1 MSVRRRARQARLRC
15 GHNTTPPLLGRSGE
29 CKRLGDSGMG
39 REEAAEE
46 EQAARAAAEERY
58 LALPAEAQVRL

>member
-1 MSVRRRARQARLRC
+1 
-15 GHNTTPPLLGRSGE
+15 
-29 CKRLGDSGMG
+29 MG